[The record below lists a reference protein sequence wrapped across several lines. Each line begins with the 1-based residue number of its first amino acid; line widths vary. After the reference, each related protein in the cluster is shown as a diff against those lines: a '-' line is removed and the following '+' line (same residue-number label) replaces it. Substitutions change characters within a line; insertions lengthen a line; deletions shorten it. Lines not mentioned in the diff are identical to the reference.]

1 MKKYV
6 MDSYAMIAFFEDE
19 SGADRVSKIL
29 NEIVERKAKGFMSVM
44 NWGEIFYNTMREQGI
59 EVAETIITQFNKY
72 QIQLIDVDKKLT
84 YQAAKLK
91 AKYAVAYVDCFAAAL
106 SLRMKA
112 LLVTGDPEFRKLEH
126 EIKIEWI
133 TDE

>member
-1 MKKYV
+1 VKKYV

-91 AKYAVAYVDCFAAAL
+91 AKYAVAYAL
-106 SLRMKA
+106 SLI
-112 LLVTGDPEFRKLEH
+112 H
-126 EIKIEWI
+126 I
-133 TDE
+133 

>member
-1 MKKYV
+1 MIKYV

-19 SGADRVSKIL
+19 SGADRVSEVL
-29 NEIVERKAKGFMSVM
+29 NEIAERKAKGFMSVM
-44 NWGEIFYNTMREQGI
+44 HWGEIFYNTMREQGI
-59 EVAETIITQFNKY
+59 EVAETIRTQFNKY

-91 AKYAVAYVDCFAAAL
+91 AKYTVAYVDCFAAAL

-112 LLVTGDPEFRKLEH
+112 LLVTGDSEFRKLEH

>member
-59 EVAETIITQFNKY
+59 
-72 QIQLIDVDKKLT
+72 
-84 YQAAKLK
+84 
-91 AKYAVAYVDCFAAAL
+91 
-106 SLRMKA
+106 
-112 LLVTGDPEFRKLEH
+112 
-126 EIKIEWI
+126 
-133 TDE
+133 